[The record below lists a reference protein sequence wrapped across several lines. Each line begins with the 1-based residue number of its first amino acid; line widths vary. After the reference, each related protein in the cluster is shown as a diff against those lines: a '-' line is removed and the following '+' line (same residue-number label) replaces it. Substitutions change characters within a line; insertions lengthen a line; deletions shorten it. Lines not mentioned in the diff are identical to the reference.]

1 MIRPQTIAVVA
12 AALVLA
18 IALTACGKQEVS
30 FNTLEEAKNQVR
42 ENALFNAQRFRA
54 ENPRVKDWSVVSN
67 GDSSQT
73 NDCPQ
78 GDGWATLTLYSPNA
92 AQSVKIKCSTVS
104 AATGCLFDAEFKEKP
119 FAAEDG
125 KCNMHVPHPIPKIA
139 K

>member
-1 MIRPQTIAVVA
+1 MNRTKLALALAVA
-12 AALVLA
+12 AIVTALS
-18 IALTACGKQEVS
+18 ACGKQEVS

-42 ENALFNAQRFRA
+42 ENALFNAQKFRA

-78 GDGWATLTLYSPNA
+78 GDGWATLTLYSPDA
-92 AQSVKIKCSTVS
+92 SQSVKIKCSTVS
-104 AATGCLFDAEFKEKP
+104 GATGCLFDSEFKGKP
-119 FAAEDG
+119 FASEDG
-125 KCNMHVPHPIPKIA
+125 KCNAHVPHPIPKLA